1 MQLRAETPT
10 PTPQAPPQGLTDAQ
24 LLELAAREI
33 EPYDRIPPGEYEAE
47 YQRALEVYGSELI
60 AAMRAAIAA
69 DRAARP
75 APAPVPTFLDAIRL
89 ANGCHDYSGGYM
101 CEAAEVYHAG
111 ITTVV
116 NALRKAAIGPWDSQT
131 NAVFAMGSACL
142 NTPAPTP
149 DEVEARF
156 RAWWGECYPNVP
168 AGRHTVRSHVAFAL
182 HLLGGEVA
190 A

>member
-1 MQLRAETPT
+1 MTDPT

-24 LLELAAREI
+24 LLELAERELCI
-33 EPYDRIPPGEYEAE
+33 EDMRDVIG
-47 YQRALEVYGSELI
+47 
-60 AAMRAAIAA
+60 AMRAAIAA
-69 DRAARP
+69 HEAARP

-89 ANGCHDYSGGYM
+89 ANGCHDYSGGYL
-101 CEAAEVYHAG
+101 CEAADVYHAG

-116 NALRKAAIGPWDSQT
+116 NVLRKAAVGPWDSQT

-142 NTPAPTP
+142 KTPAPTP
-149 DEVEARF
+149 EDVETRF
-156 RAWWGECYPNVP
+156 RAWWAESFPNAP

-182 HLLGGEVA
+182 HMLGGEGA